1 MKEMQIPV
9 NKAKMIA
16 TFGPAI
22 SSKEVFLEIVW
33 AGVDVIRFNFSH
45 GSHEDHK
52 KGFDMVKQVNKDYNL
67 NIAILADMQGPK
79 IRVGIVE
86 GSIILRQNST
96 IKITDKKSVSTENQ
110 LYISYDGLYK
120 EVKPKDR
127 ILINDGRIELYVVN
141 TDNELI
147 TARVIHGG
155 VVTSKKGVNLP
166 DTMLSTPALTPKD
179 KKDLQ
184 FALEQ
189 GANWIALSFVRSAM
203 DIEEMSNLMGY
214 KRSYTKIV
222 AKIEKPEAVKNI
234 DSIIEATDAIMIAR
248 GDLGVEIPQE
258 HVPLVQK
265 SIILKCIKAA
275 KPVIVATQ
283 MMESMIDNPVAT
295 RAEINDVANAV
306 IDGADAVMLSGETS
320 VGSYPIRV
328 IQTMQRILTNVE
340 KLALIY
346 DKDLTANPKSPTYIS
361 DAICYNACKISKEVG
376 AKAIIGMT
384 KSGYTAFM
392 ISSCRPKAQI
402 FIFTDNEKLLP
413 TLNLFW
419 GVRAFYYGGFSG
431 TDETI
436 NDVIEILK
444 TNKHVKI
451 GDMVVNTASMPLT
464 RQGRTNTVKVSRVK
478 EMEN

>member
-1 MKEMQIPV
+1 
-9 NKAKMIA
+9 
-16 TFGPAI
+16 
-22 SSKEVFLEIVW
+22 VFLEIIK

-45 GSHEDHK
+45 GSYEDHK
-52 KGFDMVKQVNKDYNL
+52 KGFDMVKQVNKDFNL

-79 IRVGIVE
+79 IRIGIVE
-86 GSIILRQNST
+86 GAVILRPNST
-96 IKITDKKSVSTENQ
+96 IQITDKESISTEKQ
-110 LYISYDGLYK
+110 IYVSYKELYK
-120 EVKPKDR
+120 EVKSRDR
-127 ILINDGRIELYVVN
+127 ILINDGRIELYVLN
-141 TDNELI
+141 TDNEMI

-155 VVTSKKGVNLP
+155 ALSSKKGVNLP
-166 DTMLSTPALTPKD
+166 DSELSTPALTPKD
-179 KKDLQ
+179 KKDLV

-189 GANWIALSFVRSAM
+189 GANWIALSFVRSAK
-203 DIEEMSNLMGY
+203 DIEEMSDIIGDR
-214 KRSYTKIV
+214 RSFTKIV

-234 DSIIEATDAIMIAR
+234 DAIIEATDAIMIAR

-283 MMESMIDNPVAT
+283 MMESMIDNPIAT

-320 VGSYPIRV
+320 VGSYPVRV

-340 KLALIY
+340 KSDLIY
-346 DKDLTANPKSPTYIS
+346 DKSLTANLKSPTYIS

-402 FIFTDNEKLLP
+402 FIFTDNAKLLT

-419 GVRAFYYGGFSG
+419 GVRAFYYEGFTG

-444 TNKHVKI
+444 EHKHVKI

-464 RQGRTNTVKVSRVK
+464 QQGRTNTVKVSRVK
-478 EMEN
+478 EFEK

>member
-1 MKEMQIPV
+1 MKIPV

-22 SSKEVFLEIVW
+22 ASKDIFLDIIRS
-33 AGVDVIRFNFSH
+33 GVDVIRFNFSH
-45 GSHEDHK
+45 GTYEDHE
-52 KGFDMVKQVNKDYNL
+52 KGFNMVKQVNKDFNL

-79 IRVGIVE
+79 IRLGMVDGI
-86 GSIILRQNST
+86 LHLKPNST
-96 IKITDKKSVSTENQ
+96 VTITDKKSVSTNEQ
-110 LYISYDGLYK
+110 LYISYDKLY
-120 EVKPKDR
+120 EEMQPRER
-127 ILINDGRIELYVVN
+127 ILINDGRIELIVLKIE
-141 TDNELI
+141 DELI

-155 VVTSKKGVNLP
+155 PLTSKKGVNLP
-166 DTMLSTPALTPKD
+166 DTELKTPALTPKD
-179 KKDLQ
+179 KEDLN
-184 FALEQ
+184 FALEHE
-189 GANWIALSFVRSAM
+189 ANWIALSFVRSAK
-203 DIEEMSNLMGY
+203 DVEEMSDIIGD

-222 AKIEKPEAVKNI
+222 AKIEKPEAIHNI

-265 SIILKCIKAA
+265 SIIKKCIVAA

-283 MMESMIDNPVAT
+283 MMESMIDSPVAT

-320 VGSYPIRV
+320 VGSYPVRV
-328 IQTMQRILTNVE
+328 IQTMQRILSNVE
-340 KLALIY
+340 KSDLIY
-346 DKDLTANPKSPTYIS
+346 DKQLVANPKSETYIS

-376 AKAIIGMT
+376 AKAIVGMT

-392 ISSCRPKAQI
+392 ISSYRPKAQI

-419 GVRAFYYGGFSG
+419 GVRAFYYKGFEG

-436 NDVIEILK
+436 NDVIEVLK
-444 TNKHVKI
+444 VNKMLKM
-451 GDMVVNTASMPLT
+451 GDLVVNTASMPLN
-464 RQGRTNTVKVSRVK
+464 QYGRTNTVKVSRVK
-478 EMEN
+478 ALEK

>member
-1 MKEMQIPV
+1 MKNMKIPV

-22 SSKEVFLEIVW
+22 ASEDIFLDIVR

-45 GSHEDHK
+45 GSYDDHK
-52 KGFDMVKQVNKDYNL
+52 KGFDMVKRINKEFDL

-79 IRVGIVE
+79 IRLGMIDGTVH
-86 GSIILRQNST
+86 LKPNST
-96 IKITDKKSVSTENQ
+96 ITITDKESISSKDC
-110 LYISYDGLYK
+110 LYISYDKLY
-120 EVKPKDR
+120 EEMKPRER
-127 ILINDGRIELYVVN
+127 ILINDGRIELIVLKIEG
-141 TDNELI
+141 DLI

-155 VVTSKKGVNLP
+155 ALTSRKGVNLP
-166 DTMLSTPALTPKD
+166 DTELKTPALTPKD
-179 KKDLQ
+179 KKDLN

-189 GANWIALSFVRSAM
+189 EANWIALSFVRSAR
-203 DIEEMSNLMGY
+203 DVEEMSTIIGDR
-214 KRSYTKIV
+214 RSYTKIV
-222 AKIEKPEAVKNI
+222 AKVEKPEAVKNI
-234 DSIIEATDAIMIAR
+234 DGIIEATDAIMIAR

-265 SIILKCIKAA
+265 SIIKKCILAA

-283 MMESMIDNPVAT
+283 MMESMIDSPVAT

-320 VGSYPIRV
+320 VGSYPVRV
-328 IQTMQRILTNVE
+328 IQTMQRILSNVE
-340 KLALIY
+340 KSDLIY
-346 DKDLTANPKSPTYIS
+346 DKQLVANPKSETYIS

-376 AKAIIGMT
+376 AKAIVGMT

-392 ISSCRPKAQI
+392 ISSYRPKAQI
-402 FIFTDNEKLLP
+402 FIFTDNAKLLP

-419 GVRAFYYGGFSG
+419 GVRAFYYKGFEG

-444 TNKHVKI
+444 VNKHLKK
-451 GDMVVNTASMPLT
+451 GELVVNTASMPLN
-464 RQGRTNTVKVSRVK
+464 QYGRTNTVKVSRVK
-478 EMEN
+478 DLEK

>member
-1 MKEMQIPV
+1 MKNMKIPV

-22 SSKEVFLEIVW
+22 SSREIFLEIIK

-45 GSHEDHK
+45 GTYDDHK
-52 KGFDMVKQVNKDYNL
+52 EGFDMVKSINKEFGL

-79 IRVGIVE
+79 IRLGDVDGTL
-86 GSIILRQNST
+86 ILKQNST
-96 IKITDKKSVSTENQ
+96 VTITDKPSISTPEQ

-120 EVKPKDR
+120 EVKPRDR
-127 ILINDGRIELYVVN
+127 ILINDGRVELYVLKTEGEN
-141 TDNELI
+141 IL
-147 TARVIHGG
+147 ARVIHGG
-155 VVTSKKGVNLP
+155 ALTSRKGVNLP
-166 DTMLSTPALTPKD
+166 DSELTTPALTEKD
-179 KKDLQ
+179 KQDLK
-184 FALEQ
+184 FALKEH
-189 GANWIALSFVRSAM
+189 ANWIALSFVRKAA
-203 DIEEMSNLMGY
+203 DIHEMAEIIGY
-214 KRSYTKIV
+214 RRSYTKIV
-222 AKIEKPEAVKNI
+222 AKIEKPEAVRNI
-234 DSIIEATDAIMIAR
+234 DEILAATDAIMVAR

-265 SIILKCIKAA
+265 SIIQKCIKAA

-320 VGSYPIRV
+320 VGSYPVRV

-340 KLALIY
+340 KSELIY
-346 DKDLTANPKSPTYIS
+346 DKQLVANPKSETYIS
-361 DAICYNACKISKEVG
+361 DAVCYNACKISKEVG
-376 AKAIIGMT
+376 ARAIVGMT
-384 KSGYTAFM
+384 RSGYTAFM
-392 ISSCRPKAQI
+392 ISSYRPKAQI

-419 GVRAFYYGGFSG
+419 GVRAFFYKGFGG

-436 NDVIEILK
+436 NDVIEVLK
-444 TNKHVKI
+444 EHKHLRK
-451 GDMVVNTASMPLT
+451 GDLVVNTASMPLT
-464 RQGRTNTVKVSRVK
+464 RQGRTNTVKVSKVRDL
-478 EMEN
+478 EN